1 MKILKIFGVVVGI
14 HLFALILIFATPAC
28 TSTTKPAPAPSDTM
42 ARNDAAMSVSVPN
55 AQPSSTVAAPTGSY
69 AGGSATIA
77 FNPDAPAVAA
87 NSSGGVRFTPTRPNT
102 PAAST
107 LIAEPVT
114 DVTPATTYTVVSGDS
129 LWSISKKVHASTT
142 EIAAANNLKTNA
154 VLKAGQKLLIPG
166 KPGSAS
172 AAAAANPAASAGK
185 SALTVAPTP
194 KPSAEALHHVVK
206 SGETLSTI
214 AKQYGVKQADI
225 AMANNITDPAKIRAG
240 MEIIIPGWQTP
251 VSKSGKKADTATKS
265 GSKSTTPPT
274 ISIGEPEPP
283 VAPKPAA
290 SDVPVIQI
298 DDTPVTPAPK
308 K

>member
-1 MKILKIFGVVVGI
+1 
-14 HLFALILIFATPAC
+14 
-28 TSTTKPAPAPSDTM
+28 
-42 ARNDAAMSVSVPN
+42 
-55 AQPSSTVAAPTGSY
+55 
-69 AGGSATIA
+69 
-77 FNPDAPAVAA
+77 
-87 NSSGGVRFTPTRPNT
+87 VRFTPTRPNT

-154 VLKAGQKLLIPG
+154 VLKSGQKLLIPG
-166 KPGSAS
+166 KAASAS
-172 AAAAANPAASAGK
+172 VAAAANPAASAGK

-194 KPSAEALHHVVK
+194 KPSAEALRHVVK

-214 AKQYGVKQADI
+214 AKQYGVKQSDI

-251 VSKSGKKADTATKS
+251 VSKSGRKSDTGAKS
-265 GSKSTTPPT
+265 GTKSTTPPT
-274 ISIGEPEPP
+274 ISIGEPEP
-283 VAPKPAA
+283 APASKPPT

-298 DDTPVTPAPK
+298 DEGPVTPAPK